1 MQWLFFIL
9 FVLVLVAM
17 YLSIRRQWL
26 SPMITAAGGVFASI
40 VLMILFS
47 IGQQNLPIQAVIVG
61 TGMGALFS
69 IATLVIAIFF
79 QRNEQR
85 ALQLRDTADTNPG

>member
-9 FVLVLVAM
+9 FVLVLFFI
-17 YLSIRRQWL
+17 YISIRRQWL
-26 SPMITAAGGVFASI
+26 PPMITAAGGVFASI

-47 IGQQNLPIQAVIVG
+47 FAQQNMPIQAVIVG
-61 TGMGALFS
+61 SLMGTVFS
-69 IATLVIAIFF
+69 IATLVIALFF

-85 ALQLRDTADTNPG
+85 TMQSQD